1 MTTVRSVPET
11 APTCPSFK
19 AHSWTSRTGRPHLMS
34 SRSFAVLAATALF
47 ITIAGTAPVA
57 AAAGTPG
64 DPIIPTTPSCS
75 IILTAGDPATAPP
88 APTCYDPSGAD
99 LDEFLVPRYVDA
111 TGHSV
116 GYEDGNWNPYNWDR
130 PNSTKGASQVTVQ
143 STRYDPAVGFYVNDH
158 AWTLTFNTS
167 VTGAEAGET
176 YRAVVV
182 PGTCNP
188 QTSQWQVEWLAQNLP
203 DATHR
208 YIPSIEGSIY
218 RLADDTPLPP
228 GLIDEHVHAERVY
241 DGHEAS
247 LGVESMYP
255 GTYKF
260 AATKGDKTSGWQ
272 GWRLEVP
279 TCGRVRGPDADAND
293 TSAVKP
299 RARIALVNRGAVFS
313 KVKVVL
319 GSQKASTPT
328 RYKVIRDPRSGRTLR
343 QSVSTSDKVLRYR
356 VRNGTLVKVVSGKTL
371 LAKRRIG

>member
-1 MTTVRSVPET
+1 M
-11 APTCPSFK
+11 
-19 AHSWTSRTGRPHLMS
+19 G
-34 SRSFAVLAATALF
+34 SRSLAVLAATALLT
-47 ITIAGTAPVA
+47 TIVA
-57 AAAGTPG
+57 VATPADAAAGTPG

-111 TGHSV
+111 TGHSG

-143 STRYDPAVGFYVNDH
+143 STRYDPAVGFYVKDH

-167 VTGAEAGET
+167 VTGTEAGET

-218 RLADDTPLPP
+218 RLADDTTLPP
-228 GLIDEHVHAERVY
+228 GMIDEYVHAERVY
-241 DGHEAS
+241 DGREAS

-272 GWRLEVP
+272 DWRLEVP
-279 TCGRVRGPDADAND
+279 TCGSVRGPDADAND
-293 TSAVKP
+293 TAVVKP
-299 RARIALVNRGAVFS
+299 RARIALVKRGAVFS
-313 KVKVVL
+313 TVKVVL
-319 GSQKASTPT
+319 GDRKATIPT
-328 RYKVIRDPRSGRTLR
+328 RYKVIRDPRSGPTLR
-343 QSVSTSDKVLRYR
+343 KSVATTRKTVRYR
-356 VRNGTLVKVVSGKTL
+356 VPNGTLIKVRAKTL